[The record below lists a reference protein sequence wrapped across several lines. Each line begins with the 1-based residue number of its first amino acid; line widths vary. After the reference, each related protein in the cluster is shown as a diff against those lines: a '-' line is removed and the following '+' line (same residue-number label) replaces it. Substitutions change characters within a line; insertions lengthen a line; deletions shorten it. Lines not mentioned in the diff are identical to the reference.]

1 MLHTEEIN
9 ELITRDAEIM
19 GGTPVFKRTRVPIK
33 NLFDYLEGNY
43 SLDEFLEQF
52 PTVRREQAT
61 SLLELYKDMLLAEAG

>member
-19 GGTPVFKRTRVPIK
+19 GGTPVFKGTRVPIK

>member
-19 GGTPVFKRTRVPIK
+19 GGTPVFKGTRVPIK
-33 NLFDYLEGNY
+33 NLFDYIEGNY